1 MTWTAENIES
11 LAISGVDDTILGEIR
26 SLMRVWN
33 ARRSKNLKRSLYYD
47 TEQAFKDLGIAM
59 PPQLR
64 SCNYVLGWSTQAVRK
79 PAVRSQF
86 DGLRLP
92 GSEDPFELGELLD
105 ANNFSL
111 ELSQAIVSAY
121 KHGMALITVARGGS
135 GEAPVQIIGHSAESC
150 AARWDKR
157 SRRLAS
163 ALTIADVDTDGK
175 PVEFVVYLPHL
186 VATCWFVEGAGWFS
200 EVSPNRTG
208 RVLAVPVLNDPQ
220 LNRPLGRS
228 RLTNAVMRLNDMAV
242 RTLGR
247 MEGNAEFY
255 SSPQIALL
263 GVDYEAFYGDDPMS
277 DREKFKL
284 AQDRL
289 LAISKDEDGDKP
301 DLKQLQQAT
310 MTPHSDMMRTIAMAF
325 SGETSLPP
333 SSLGVIHDQPASAE
347 AIRAAEHDMLIDV
360 TYHNKFVHPKT
371 VKQVAELAVMI
382 RDNIT
387 EPPGEMWRLSA
398 TFDDPEFRSMSSQ
411 SDAVMKLATQM
422 ETLTKHPVLM
432 ERIFSQDEIQRILE
446 DGRRASGRDALQAL
460 VEKNVQRVRG
470 GVGAVEG

>member
-11 LAISGVDDTILGEIR
+11 LNIPGLEVSVLGEIR
-26 SLMRVWN
+26 SLLRVWS

-47 TEQAFKDLGIAM
+47 TEQTFEDLGIAM

-64 SCNYVLGWSTQAVRK
+64 SCNYVLGWSTQAVKK
-79 PAVRSQF
+79 PAMRSQF

-92 GSEDPFELGELLD
+92 GSDDPFELGELLD
-105 ANNFSL
+105 ENNFAL
-111 ELSQAIVSAY
+111 ELSQAVVSAY
-121 KHGMALITVARGGS
+121 KHGMSLITVARGAP
-135 GEAPVQIIGHSAESC
+135 GEVPVQIIGHSAESC
-150 AARWDKR
+150 AARWDTR
-157 SRRLAS
+157 SRRLSS
-163 ALTIADVDTDGK
+163 ALTIADTDDSGK
-175 PVEFVVYLPHL
+175 PVEFVVYLPFS
-186 VATCWFVEGAGWFS
+186 VVTCWFTRGSGWKS
-200 EVSPNRTG
+200 HVQPNRTG
-208 RVLAVPVLNDPQ
+208 RVLAVPVLSDPQ
-220 LNRPLGRS
+220 LTKPLGRS

-263 GVDYEAFYGDDPMS
+263 GVDYEAFYGDNPMS
-277 DREKFKL
+277 DNEKFKL
-284 AQDRL
+284 AMDRL

-333 SSLGVIHDQPASAE
+333 SSLGVIQDQPSSAE

-360 TYHNKFVHPKT
+360 TYHNKFVHSKT
-371 VKQVAELAVMI
+371 VKQVSELAVMI
-382 RDNIT
+382 RDNLT
-387 EPPGEMWRLSA
+387 VLPDGMWRLSVA
-398 TFDDPEFRSMSSQ
+398 FDDPEFRSLSSQ

-422 ETLTKHPVLM
+422 ESLTQHPVLM
-432 ERIFSQDEIQRILE
+432 ERVFTQDEIERIL
-446 DGRRASGRDALQAL
+446 DDSRRSAGRSALTAL
-460 VEKNVQRVRG
+460 VEQNAQRARG
-470 GVGAVEG
+470 VADAVTG